1 MSGVRLHMPHHP
13 FIITDQCAE
22 GGLLPVPINL
32 GVFMDFCVFSRPI
45 NATLDAGVPP
55 GAAGMPEYIFPPV
68 GLSEG
73 GVRHPSAA
81 VDPRK

>member
-1 MSGVRLHMPHHP
+1 MPHHP

-22 GGLLPVPINL
+22 GGLLPVPINP
-32 GVFMDFCVFSRPI
+32 GVFAYFCVFSTPI

-55 GAAGMPEYIFPPV
+55 GAAGMQEYLLPPV
-68 GLSEG
+68 GPSEG
-73 GVRHPSAA
+73 GVRHPSAP